1 MKAVVQ
7 TYLPGNSGGEAL
19 AGILWGKVNP
29 SGKLP
34 YTYPRFPNALI
45 PYYHKPSEEQTKAEG
60 AYNYEADY
68 NPQYEF
74 GFGLSYTDFEYSNL
88 TTNKTEYS
96 PGETIHIQVDV
107 KNTGKRSGKET
118 VQLFT
123 SDLYASVTPD
133 MQRLRRFE
141 KIELQPGETKTIAFA
156 LTVKDLSF
164 VKSGDK
170 RIAEAGEFLIRIDG
184 LRKMIRLRADKTF

>member
-1 MKAVVQ
+1 M
-7 TYLPGNSGGEAL
+7 
-19 AGILWGKVNP
+19 
-29 SGKLP
+29 
-34 YTYPRFPNALI
+34 
-45 PYYHKPSEEQTKAEG
+45 
-60 AYNYEADY
+60 
-68 NPQYEF
+68 
-74 GFGLSYTDFEYSNL
+74 
-88 TTNKTEYS
+88 
-96 PGETIHIQVDV
+96 
-107 KNTGKRSGKET
+107 
-118 VQLFT
+118 QLFT